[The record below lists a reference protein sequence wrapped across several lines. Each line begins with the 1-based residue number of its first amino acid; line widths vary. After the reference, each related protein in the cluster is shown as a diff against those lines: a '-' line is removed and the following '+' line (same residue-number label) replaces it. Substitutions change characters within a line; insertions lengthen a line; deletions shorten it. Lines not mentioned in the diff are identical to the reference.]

1 MKKIVLA
8 ITMLLFTATLAF
20 GDWVVDEGF
29 EGTFPPTGWT
39 LESATDDNWV
49 QNDGTSHGPGSAYSG
64 LYAAMY
70 NNYDYSSGNSG
81 SMITPAFD
89 ISTFASPQLDFY
101 WWNDDSASN
110 PAKLV
115 LYTSDDGTTFVPF
128 DTLDVC
134 QSGGWVNYNIALAT
148 TVTHVKFEGISDYG
162 MKNTFVDNFKIG
174 QPAPYDVAV
183 NQLTPNATIIEG
195 ESFNYFIEIVNAGL
209 NNDTY
214 DLTATGG
221 SWTYEIRDKND
232 AGVISIIAIN
242 AGEADTVILK
252 VTAPASKDITDVET
266 FTATS
271 QGDPTVSG
279 SIDVTTTAYAPLANF
294 FEDFEG
300 CVSPDLP
307 EKWSKIVESTSTSAY
322 VKSYS
327 SGTYAHSGTM
337 SIKMY
342 NSNDT
347 AAELLLITPALAS
360 GSVGNKL
367 NFWARGGGTQNFVV
381 GTIADPA
388 DPATFTPI
396 ETFEVT
402 STYAEH
408 EYTVNF
414 AKGTGYVAWKHA
426 NDGTYD

>member
-89 ISTFASPQLDFY
+89 ISTLTSPQLDFY

-271 QGDPTVSG
+271 QGDPT
-279 SIDVTTTAYAPLANF
+279 
-294 FEDFEG
+294 
-300 CVSPDLP
+300 
-307 EKWSKIVESTSTSAY
+307 
-322 VKSYS
+322 
-327 SGTYAHSGTM
+327 
-337 SIKMY
+337 
-342 NSNDT
+342 
-347 AAELLLITPALAS
+347 
-360 GSVGNKL
+360 
-367 NFWARGGGTQNFVV
+367 
-381 GTIADPA
+381 
-388 DPATFTPI
+388 
-396 ETFEVT
+396 
-402 STYAEH
+402 
-408 EYTVNF
+408 
-414 AKGTGYVAWKHA
+414 
-426 NDGTYD
+426 